1 MVPLSFGCGSAVF
14 AAIAMLAPS
23 RAARNAIASPMPRLP
38 PDMNSVL
45 PLSDVMSP
53 PCGVF
58 RSPLPLLPRRLRPTG
73 TRIRGAEQ
81 SLLGYRYR
89 IGRSQGERFDHA
101 MAFGPQRSKRVV
113 GETAFDPHLIR
124 QPLMVHARRRHRGR
138 DIHAI
143 VEHVDDHL
151 QHRRDDAAAAG

>member
-45 PLSDVMSP
+45 PLSDVTSP

-73 TRIRGAEQ
+73 TRIRGAEP
-81 SLLGYRYR
+81 SLLGYRDR
-89 IGRSQGERFDHA
+89 LGRGQG
-101 MAFGPQRSKRVV
+101 
-113 GETAFDPHLIR
+113 
-124 QPLMVHARRRHRGR
+124 ARLAHSPALAPRRHTPV
-138 DIHAI
+138 A
-143 VEHVDDHL
+143 
-151 QHRRDDAAAAG
+151 

>member
-23 RAARNAIASPMPRLP
+23 RAARSAIASPMPRLP

-45 PLSDVMSP
+45 PLSDVTSP

-58 RSPLPLLPRRLRPTG
+58 RSPLPLVPRRLRPTG

-81 SLLGYRYR
+81 SLLGYRDR
-89 IGRSQGERFDHA
+89 IGRGQGERFDHA
-101 MAFGPQRSKRVV
+101 MAFGPQRSKRLV

-138 DIHAI
+138 DILAI
-143 VEHVDDHL
+143 IEHVDDDL